1 MLSRNVLIGLVLL
14 LGGPAASSL
23 ADPVLYN
30 VFDLG
35 MPDGFDS
42 SHALDINNQGQI
54 VGFVKQG
61 SSQRRGFLYENGVLS
76 IVTVEGRQTSEV
88 AAINNN
94 GVMTGQVRDA
104 FVASKTLGFVKGNSI
119 EITFA
124 PLDTGNSIILHDIND
139 AGVVVGESTTVSSS
153 GWRAFRWENG
163 TVTNLGALN
172 DDDDVPTS
180 VTSVAYGINTSGQ
193 ITGSFQASALPFRQ
207 PAFLYENGAMTDIG
221 ILPGYYAANAYGIN
235 DAGVIVGEA
244 VGSGNTFVAFKY
256 ENGQMI
262 SLGAL
267 NGWRTAAYDINN
279 HGVIVGI
286 AAVGMPQSSVAFIY
300 IDDQMI
306 DLNTLIPAD
315 SGWHLLHANAI
326 NDLGQI
332 VGWGL
337 FNGQERAFLLSPIP
351 EPASLML
358 MGAGLLVCLRR
369 KRN

>member
-1 MLSRNVLIGLVLL
+1 M
-14 LGGPAASSL
+14 
-23 ADPVLYN
+23 
-30 VFDLG
+30 
-35 MPDGFDS
+35 
-42 SHALDINNQGQI
+42 
-54 VGFVKQG
+54 
-61 SSQRRGFLYENGVLS
+61 
-76 IVTVEGRQTSEV
+76 
-88 AAINNN
+88 
-94 GVMTGQVRDA
+94 
-104 FVASKTLGFVKGNSI
+104 
-119 EITFA
+119 
-124 PLDTGNSIILHDIND
+124 
-139 AGVVVGESTTVSSS
+139 
-153 GWRAFRWENG
+153 
-163 TVTNLGALN
+163 TNLGALN
-172 DDDDVPTS
+172 DSDDVPANVNS
-180 VTSVAYGINTSGQ
+180 YAYGINASGQ
-193 ITGSFQASALPFRQ
+193 ITGSFDASAIPFRS